1 MDSNGWPTLDG
12 LVHFYSDG
20 VHDHDFFIAVLKAS
34 GSCLNDGAY
43 KYSIH
48 RGLKPLHGEHC
59 DLSFDVFD
67 CISDKIVDFCSEDDD
82 HHKEHHGDHHQKEH
96 HDDYHH
102 HDKDHHDDY
111 QHHDKDH
118 HDDSHYYH
126 HHNDDHHKMSDRD
139 DDKIE
144 DHLDHYN
151 HEILFKYI

>member
-12 LVHFYSDG
+12 LVNFYSDG

-67 CISDKIVDFCSEDDD
+67 CISDKIVDYCSEDDYHND
-82 HHKEHHGDHHQKEH
+82 HHHKEHYDDHHHKEHHDEYHHHHKDHHHHDHYDDHHQHRKI
-96 HDDYHH
+96 
-102 HDKDHHDDY
+102 
-111 QHHDKDH
+111 
-118 HDDSHYYH
+118 
-126 HHNDDHHKMSDRD
+126 SDRD

-144 DHLDHYN
+144 DNLDHYN